1 MPQPPKQLDA
11 SASPREWFGAELRHW
26 RKNVAGLSLQQL
38 AAKAHVSREVIR
50 RIEVGDYNCR
60 LETAIAL
67 DRALNTGGFLE
78 RGWGHAFGDNKS
90 HRDDNFRAAAPSPG
104 AVTPLRGRMLATQAP
119 TAQGSNEP
127 VDRRSFLAVPGLA
140 ALAAT
145 PGASRL
151 LSPAQPTQLPAEI
164 RPHDIQ
170 ELIEAATFL
179 SRLDHQYGGDGI
191 VKQTASTAMMWA
203 EDLLHISCPPAL
215 RQGLFAAVAHLGIVV
230 GASNFDALA
239 HQDARQ
245 TFRFAAACAEEA
257 KEWHLRAKTYSL
269 LARQAIWTN
278 EPDDGLTFAELG
290 LARADR
296 LTATERAMLHAARA
310 RAFAR
315 MGEVQQTLSAVG
327 EADDAFA
334 HARPD
339 EDPPWMAY
347 YDEAQHNGDTA
358 HALYDLA
365 LHGHDPTRAA
375 RRLSAAVKGHGDRY
389 ARSRVLSRT
398 KLASLVMATGDPN
411 HAADIGHQAL
421 SEAGHLHSRRAA
433 ADIRELGRLA
443 GKHPTNGNATSLRER
458 VTATVPV

>member
-26 RKNVAGLSLQQL
+26 RMNVAGLSLQQL

-67 DRALNTGGFLE
+67 DRALNTGGVLV
-78 RGWGHAFGDNKS
+78 RGWGHAFGDRKG
-90 HRDDNFRAAAPSPG
+90 HRDDNFCATAPSSG
-104 AVTPLRGRMLATQAP
+104 AVTPLRGPMLATETL

-145 PGASRL
+145 PGAGRL
-151 LSPAQPTQLPAEI
+151 LSPAQPTHLPKEI
-164 RPHDIQ
+164 QPSDIQ

-203 EDLLHISCPPAL
+203 EDLLHVSCAPGL
-215 RQGLFAAVAHLGIVV
+215 RQQLFAAVARLGVVV
-230 GASNFDALA
+230 GASQFDAYA

-257 KEWHLRAKTYSL
+257 KEWHLRAKSYSFL
-269 LARQAIWTN
+269 SRQAVWIG
-278 EPDDGLTFAELG
+278 EPDEGLTFAELG

-296 LTATERAMLHAARA
+296 LTATERAMLHTARA
-310 RAFAR
+310 RAFAK

-327 EADDAFA
+327 DADDAFA
-334 HARPD
+334 HTHPQ

-347 YDEAQHNGDTA
+347 YDEAQHNGDTG

-365 LHGHDPTRAA
+365 LRGHDPTRAA
-375 RRLSAAVKGHGDRY
+375 RRLITAVKGHGDRY
-389 ARSRVLSRT
+389 ARSRAISRT
-398 KLASLVMATGDPN
+398 KLASLTMATGDPDQ
-411 HAADIGHQAL
+411 AAHIGHQAL
-421 SEAGHLHSRRAA
+421 SEVGNLHSRRAVD
-433 ADIRELGRLA
+433 DIRELGRFA
-443 GKHPTNGNATSLRER
+443 ASHRTNGNAVSLLER
-458 VTATVPV
+458 VSTTVPA